1 MLETEIL
8 ARIQF
13 ATTISFHYIYPPM
26 TIGLGIIM
34 VIMEGF
40 YYFTKK
46 KQYEI
51 MTRFWS
57 KVFALI
63 FALGVATGIVME
75 FQFGTNWSAY
85 SRFVGDIFGSALAAE
100 GIFAFFLESGFLAI
114 LVFGWNRVKPGFHFF
129 ATIMVALGAHL
140 SALWII
146 VANSWQ
152 QTPAGYHI
160 VSNGITQ
167 RAELVDFWQVVFN
180 PSTIER
186 VSHTLSGCWL
196 AGGFLVLSVAAY
208 YLLKNKHL
216 EFAKSSLKIALGMVF
231 FASLFQLFTGHS
243 SAIQVAKT
251 QPAKLAAF
259 EAHYDSSAAG
269 SMYLWGWVDDE
280 NQKVI
285 GGPAIPGMLSF
296 LTHWD
301 WDAPIT
307 GLNAF
312 PKEDRPPVNVVFQ
325 TYHIMVAIGMA
336 MIAIAIVGVFLLIR
350 KKLFKA
356 KWYLYILL
364 FSVLLPHIANQLGWA
379 SAEIGR
385 QPWIVYGLLRTKDA
399 VSVTV
404 SYGELLFSLIL
415 FVLIYLLLLFLFLFL
430 LNRKIKQGP
439 DSIDSQQP
447 EDLSQES
454 ILEN

>member
-312 PKEDRPPVNVVFQ
+312 PKEDRPPVNAVFQ

-336 MIAIAIVGVFLLIR
+336 MIAIAIVGVFLLIK